1 MYIKCAVPYEYLT
14 PEELVAVQQGKDTTV
29 VEFPKMSNIWKLG
42 ILAY

>member
-14 PEELVAVQQGKDTTV
+14 PEELVAIQQGKDTV